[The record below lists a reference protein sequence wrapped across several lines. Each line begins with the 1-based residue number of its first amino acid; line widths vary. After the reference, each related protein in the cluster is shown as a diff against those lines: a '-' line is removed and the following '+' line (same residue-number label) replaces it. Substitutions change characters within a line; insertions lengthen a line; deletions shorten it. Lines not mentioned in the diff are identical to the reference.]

1 MGQVLRRALKVES
14 SVVIREDVSNLF
26 DIVGHSNEINEFSI
40 DEKRFLIVFIEKN
53 LLSFD

>member
-26 DIVGHSNEINEFSI
+26 DIVGHANEINEFSI
-40 DEKRFLIVFIEKN
+40 DQKGFLIVLVQKY